1 MVCKQTHRGEAI
13 KIEKE
18 KSWKLSDKRLQGQDA
33 KARQGTEIEIRE
45 AYNTNYWEF
54 YDI

>member
-1 MVCKQTHRGEAI
+1 MACKQIHRGEAI
-13 KIEKE
+13 KIKK

-33 KARQGTEIEIRE
+33 KACQGMVIEIRE